1 MANVFTKSENFKSEY
16 SSACVKIEKLT
27 PIEDSDFLAK
37 TNVLGTQIVVRKDLV
52 HEGDTMIY
60 CANETQLN
68 ERFLSVN
75 NLFEIS
81 CREKNANAE
90 EVAKIMEEYAPIKSK
105 ADRMR
110 SEAKN
115 YKGTMES
122 LTKKANKK
130 SKELAKLEKK
140 LETMEVGSEE
150 YNILKEDIQ
159 LKKAV
164 VDELLSKAMLLT
176 TKYTNLKKDIED
188 LVNSGKHIVDEAKK
202 HCGFFN
208 KYGRVRCITLKGAPS
223 FGFLFSPEE
232 LFKYDNTVTMEDIED
247 YIGQEFDTINGEL
260 FVKVFI
266 PPMPKE
272 SRRNNANKAQKK
284 IKRFDRMIDG
294 EFFFHYD
301 STQLEKTINQFK
313 PEDIIDVSTKIHGTS
328 SIFAKV
334 KVKKPIRWKTIFFGP
349 WNFAMKLFHLPLI
362 KTYKVEY
369 GPVYSSRTVIKN
381 RYINSSTNGGYY
393 NADIWTEYG
402 DIVYPYLD
410 EGMTVYGEIFGYIT
424 GSDKPI
430 QKTYDYGCKPGEN
443 NIMFYRITTDEDGK
457 KREWEVQE
465 VFAWTKDLIERM
477 KANNDENWKKIHP
490 IDILYHGTLEELY
503 PDLDTEN
510 HWHENLLEKLKNDKE
525 HFGMEE
531 NEPLCT
537 YHQVPREGICVR
549 KYADPIRECYKLKT
563 VSFKLGE
570 AIRYDSND
578 VDIEAVEGYAES
590 PNES

>member
-1 MANVFTKSENFKSEY
+1 M
-16 SSACVKIEKLT
+16 KIGELL
-27 PIEDSDFLAK
+27 PIEGSDFLAK
-37 TNVLGTQIVVRKDLV
+37 TLVFGTQIVVRRDFIKP
-52 HEGDTMIY
+52 GDTMIY

-81 CREKNANAE
+81 CREKNANAA
-90 EVAKIMEEYAPIKSK
+90 EVEAIMAEYAPIKAK
-105 ADRMR
+105 ADKLRN
-110 SEAKN
+110 EAKN
-115 YKGTMES
+115 AKGIIEGNTKRAKKFEKEVARKEKWMATLDAES
-122 LTKKANKK
+122 EEYKKANE
-130 SKELAKLEKK
+130 ELA
-140 LETMEVGSEE
+140 
-150 YNILKEDIQ
+150 NLKEE
-159 LKKAV
+159 A
-164 VDELLSKAMLLT
+164 EYSLSKAMEYT
-176 TKYTNLKKDIED
+176 TVYTNLKKQVEEI
-188 LVNSGKHIVDEAKK
+188 VNSGKHIVDEAKT

-208 KYGRVRCITLKGAPS
+208 KYGRVRCITLKGTPS

-232 LFKYDNTVTMEDIED
+232 LFKFDNTVTMEDIEA

-272 SRRNNANKAQKK
+272 SRRNNANKAQNRV
-284 IKRFDRMIDG
+284 KRFDRMVDG
-294 EFFFHYD
+294 EFFFHY
-301 STQLEKTINQFK
+301 STTQLEKTINQFN
-313 PEDIIDVSTKIHGTS
+313 PEDEVDVSTKIHGTS

-334 KVKKPIRWKTIFFGP
+334 KVKKPIHWKTILFSP
-349 WNFAMKLFHLPLI
+349 WNWVMRLFHLPLI

-402 DIVYPYLD
+402 DIIYPYLD

-430 QKTYDYGCKPGEN
+430 QKTYDYGCDKGEN
-443 NIMFYRITTDEDGK
+443 KIMFYRVTKDEDGK

-465 VFAWTKDLIERM
+465 VLDWTNALIERM
-477 KANNDENWKKIHP
+477 KECGDENWKKIHP
-490 IDILYHGTLEELY
+490 IDLLYHGTLGDLY
-503 PDLDTEN
+503 PEIDSTN
-510 HWHENLLEKLKNDKE
+510 HWHENVLQALKNDKV

-531 NEPLCT
+531 DEPFCT
-537 YHQVPREGICVR
+537 FHKVPREGICIR
-549 KYADPIRECYKLKT
+549 KCDDPIRECYKLKT
-563 VSFKLGE
+563 NAFRLGE
-570 AIRYDSND
+570 ALRVDAGD
-578 VDIEAVEGYAES
+578 VDIEMEEGYAEG

>member
-1 MANVFTKSENFKSEY
+1 MEKFSKSQFFKSEY
-16 SSACVKIEKLT
+16 SCACVKIGELT

-90 EVAKIMEEYAPIKSK
+90 EVAKIMAEYEPYKSK

-115 YKGTMES
+115 YKGTMEA

-130 SKELAKLEKK
+130 NKELAKLEKK

-150 YNILKEDIQ
+150 YNVLKDDIQ

-164 VDELLSKAMLLT
+164 VDELLSKAMSLT
-176 TKYTNLKKDIED
+176 TKYTNLKKDIEEV
-188 LVNSGKHIVDEAKK
+188 VNSGKHIVDEAKK

-208 KYGRVRCITLKGAPS
+208 KYGRVRCITLKNTPS
-223 FGFLFSPEE
+223 FGFLFSPED
-232 LFKYDNTVTMEDIED
+232 LFKFDSSITMEDVEA
-247 YIGQEFDTINGEL
+247 YLGQEFDTVNGEL
-260 FVKVFI
+260 FVKVYV
-266 PPMPKE
+266 PPMPAE
-272 SRRNNANKAQKK
+272 NRRSNQNKAQNRV
-284 IKRFDRMIDG
+284 KRFDRMIDG
-294 EFFFHYD
+294 EFFFHY
-301 STQLEKTINQFK
+301 STGQLAKEISCIE
-313 PEDIIDVSTKIHGTS
+313 PDDVVDISVKRHGTS
-328 SIFAKV
+328 ICIAKV
-334 KVKKPIRWKTIFFGP
+334 RVKNPIRWKTILFGP
-349 WNFAMKLFHLPLI
+349 WNWAMRLFHLPLI

-381 RYINSSTNGGYY
+381 RYINSQTNGGYY

-402 DIVYPYLD
+402 DIIYPYLD
-410 EGMTVYGEIFGYIT
+410 EGMTVYGEICGYIT
-424 GSDKPI
+424 GTDKPI
-430 QKTYDYGCKPGEN
+430 QTTYDYGCKPGEN
-443 NIMFYRITTDEDGK
+443 NIMFYRITTEEDGK
-457 KREWEVQE
+457 KREWEISE
-465 VFAWTKDLIERM
+465 VREWTEKLINRM
-477 KANNDENWKKIHP
+477 QDENNPNWSRVQQ
-490 IDILYHGTLEELY
+490 IDHIYHGTLEDLY

-510 HWHENLLEKLKNDKE
+510 HWHENVLEKLKNDKE

-537 YHQVPREGICVR
+537 FHQVPREGFVLR
-549 KYADPIRECYKLKT
+549 KEGSKQPSAWKLKCY
-563 VSFKLGE
+563 SFFLGE
-570 AIRYDSND
+570 SIRYDDENY
-578 VDIEAVEGYAES
+578 VDIETQES
-590 PNES
+590 YGNNIDTI